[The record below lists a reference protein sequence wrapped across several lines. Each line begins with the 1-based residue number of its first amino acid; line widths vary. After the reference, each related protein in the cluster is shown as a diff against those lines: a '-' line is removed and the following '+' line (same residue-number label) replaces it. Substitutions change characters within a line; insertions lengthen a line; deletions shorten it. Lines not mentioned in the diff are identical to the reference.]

1 MPCFTPCLNS
11 CTKPMKNTEW
21 MGQVYIVM
29 QLGLTIAGCVV
40 FCFFLGRYIDRLLGT
55 RGIFITI
62 FTMLGVLGG
71 ANVAY
76 RQIKDVLKE
85 EKKDKDFSDDA

>member
-1 MPCFTPCLNS
+1 
-11 CTKPMKNTEW
+11 MKNTEW

>member
-1 MPCFTPCLNS
+1 
-11 CTKPMKNTEW
+11 MKNTEW

-62 FTMLGVLGG
+62 FILLGVLGG

-76 RQIKDVLKE
+76 RQIKDALKG
-85 EKKDKDFSDDA
+85 EKEKEDHLR

>member
-1 MPCFTPCLNS
+1 
-11 CTKPMKNTEW
+11 MKNTEW

-62 FTMLGVLGG
+62 FILLGVLGG

-76 RQIKDVLKE
+76 RQIKDVLEE
-85 EKKDKDFSDDA
+85 EKKNKDLSDDA

>member
-1 MPCFTPCLNS
+1 
-11 CTKPMKNTEW
+11 MKNTEW

-62 FTMLGVLGG
+62 FTILGVLGG